1 MSNQVVELLKKRRS
15 QYALTKNLPLSESY
29 IISIIKDAVKQSPSS
44 FNSQSSRVIITF
56 GERSNTIWEITKEA
70 LRNRLDEERFPATE
84 ARINSF
90 AAGAGTILFY
100 EDQNAVKNLQEQFPS
115 YKDGFPVWSEQ
126 AAGMAQLAVWTAL
139 AEVNIGASLQ
149 HYNPLIDEALAKEFD
164 VPSTWLLRAQ
174 MPFGGHGAEFS
185 EKTYIDDEIRF
196 KVFQ

>member
-15 QYALTKNLPLSESY
+15 QYALTKNLPLSESD

-126 AAGMAQLAVWTAL
+126 AAGMVQLAVWTAL

>member
-15 QYALTKNLPLSESY
+15 QYALTKNLPLSESD

-115 YKDGFPVWSEQ
+115 YKDEFPVWSE
-126 AAGMAQLAVWTAL
+126 
-139 AEVNIGASLQ
+139 
-149 HYNPLIDEALAKEFD
+149 
-164 VPSTWLLRAQ
+164 
-174 MPFGGHGAEFS
+174 
-185 EKTYIDDEIRF
+185 
-196 KVFQ
+196 

>member
-15 QYALTKNLPLSESY
+15 QYALTKNLPLSESD

>member
-15 QYALTKNLPLSESY
+15 QYALTKNLPLSESD

-115 YKDGFPVWSEQ
+115 YKDEFPVWSEQ

-174 MPFGGHGAEFS
+174 MPFGGHGTEFS

>member
-15 QYALTKNLPLSESY
+15 QYALTKNLPLSESD

-115 YKDGFPVWSEQ
+115 YKDEFPVWSEQ

>member
-15 QYALTKNLPLSESY
+15 QYALTKNLPLSESD

-56 GERSNTIWEITKEA
+56 GERSNTIWEITKDA

>member
-15 QYALTKNLPLSESY
+15 QYALTKNLPLSESD

-70 LRNRLDEERFPATE
+70 LRHRLDEERFPATE

>member
-15 QYALTKNLPLSESY
+15 QYALTKNLPLSESD

-115 YKDGFPVWSEQ
+115 YKDEFPVWSEQ

-174 MPFGGHGAEFS
+174 MPFGGHGAEFN